1 MASPDSPSLSIEAD
15 LAFSVEVPGDRTVN
29 GVLTGSGTALELT
42 VSDPLAFAGRSDAR
56 AVRGIAAAL
65 VACGL
70 SLTVVAPSGPL
81 VTLGAPHTPWWQ
93 RRVTGSR
100 HIRIERGA
108 GLWSLARGRARGRA
122 RATAGALP
130 ASDLVPPAMVWP
142 PAPTFLRRPRTVS
155 TTHDPD
161 GGGNPRLVLAPRVDG
176 PSGGTRQVFA
186 LRRDVTTIGSA
197 PDSDI
202 VLPGLAARH
211 AEVWHDERD
220 EFVLV
225 RLAEREETLV
235 NGAPVD
241 TAVLRTASRIRL
253 GEVTMSFYR
262 EEYADHGRPYG
273 GRIGG
278 ELGRQRPQ
286 PPRPATAGGPAR
298 PPGSDRPTGDFS

>member
-65 VACGL
+65 AARGL

-108 GLWSLARGRARGRA
+108 GLWSLARGRAR
-122 RATAGALP
+122 ATAGALP
-130 ASDLVPPAMVWP
+130 
-142 PAPTFLRRPRTVS
+142 
-155 TTHDPD
+155 
-161 GGGNPRLVLAPRVDG
+161 VLAPRVDG

-202 VLPGLAARH
+202 VLPGLATRH

-235 NGAPVD
+235 NGAPAD

>member
-42 VSDPLAFAGRSDAR
+42 VSDPLVFAGRSDAR

-65 VACGL
+65 AARGL

-108 GLWSLARGRARGRA
+108 GLWSLARGRAR
-122 RATAGALP
+122 ATAGALP
-130 ASDLVPPAMVWP
+130 AADLVPPAMVWP

-161 GGGNPRLVLAPRVDG
+161 GGGNPRLVVAPRVDG

-186 LRRDVTTIGSA
+186 LRRDVTTIGSD

-225 RLAEREETLV
+225 RLAERELTHV

-241 TAVLRTASRIRL
+241 TAVLRTASRVRL

-278 ELGRQRPQ
+278 ELGHQRPQ
-286 PPRPATAGGPAR
+286 PPRPVRASQAPPAPR
-298 PPGSDRPTGDFS
+298 APRAPRAEGDSS

>member
-1 MASPDSPSLSIEAD
+1 MASPDSLSLSIEAD
-15 LAFSVEVPGDRTVN
+15 LTFSVDVPGDRTVT

-42 VSDPLAFAGRSDAR
+42 VSDPLVFAGRSDAR
-56 AVRGIAAAL
+56 AVRGIAASLASRG
-65 VACGL
+65 V

-81 VTLGAPHTPWWQ
+81 VTLGAPRTPWWQ

-108 GLWSLARGRARGRA
+108 GLWSLARGRA

-161 GGGNPRLVLAPRVDG
+161 GGGNPRLVLTPRIDG
-176 PSGGTRQVFA
+176 PSGGSRQVFA
-186 LRRDVTTIGSA
+186 LRRDVTTIGSD

-202 VLPGLAARH
+202 VLPGLSARH
-211 AEVWHDERD
+211 AEVRHDEQD

-225 RLAEREETLV
+225 RLGQRGETLV

-241 TAVLRTASRIRL
+241 SAVLRTASRVRL

-286 PPRPATAGGPAR
+286 PPRPSPAGRPVP
-298 PPGSDRPTGDFS
+298 PPGSTRRTGDFS